1 MPGTRPLY
9 LYVDVAVL
17 NDISQITINI
27 MIKHVKEES
36 QSEEELND
44 DCVHIYDYDNETIM
58 IIISGQ
64 VQHNSWL
71 KSGTSNDSLIFQVK
85 FLSTFSFL
93 NLFYI
98 PVPDVLFIKYRYCCI
113 GDMSV

>member
-1 MPGTRPLY
+1 MIVSMPGTRPLY
-9 LYVDVAVL
+9 EYVDVAVL

-71 KSGTSNDSLIFQVK
+71 KSRTNIVLKLIFQVK
-85 FLSTFSFL
+85 FLSTFL

-98 PVPDVLFIKYRYCCI
+98 PVPDVLFIKCRYC
-113 GDMSV
+113 

>member
-9 LYVDVAVL
+9 EYVDVAVL

-44 DCVHIYDYDNETIM
+44 DCVHVFMIM
-58 IIISGQ
+58 TMKQ
-64 VQHNSWL
+64 L
-71 KSGTSNDSLIFQVK
+71 
-85 FLSTFSFL
+85 
-93 NLFYI
+93 
-98 PVPDVLFIKYRYCCI
+98 
-113 GDMSV
+113 